1 VPSLAGSS
9 INSTIS
15 TKAPDHVSP
24 LLAAGSDCMH
34 ETVVEPERKLSN
46 PVEEDE
52 SLIADAEAQLPISPL
67 KSYFSEAL
75 AL

>member
-1 VPSLAGSS
+1 
-9 INSTIS
+9 
-15 TKAPDHVSP
+15 
-24 LLAAGSDCMH
+24 MH